1 MSAKDFDS
9 LFSRFK
15 SQLDQLK
22 LSDDTRI
29 AVLSLLAKKMAAIVE
44 AAAAHDG
51 AALPGPAEDQAK
63 SNSAAQAEQAK
74 EARLSE
80 AGAKELT
87 SLELVIADR
96 LAQRGPDAA
105 RQIFLLYDILGKGSL
120 GVTAFRAA
128 VNDLGVYLSEEEGE
142 ELVARWDTDNCGE
155 LDYAE
160 LERALSKVDMRMLS
174 HSDYDDALVGRP
186 GPVPPTSF
194 HFEPN
199 AEVEAAQLLQHIREK
214 IVEHFG
220 SSQEIFAAMVPH
232 AGGVLPL
239 GALRRG
245 LTRLGLRVDPAK
257 LRDLA
262 KPYMHEA
269 ADRSALTVS
278 ELQAFL
284 NGSRSRTGCC
294 VAERPAPLLPHTA
307 DTKTWLYTVLVV
319 LAEREGSMRAA
330 LARFDA
336 DGDGRVSPA
345 ELRAAL
351 HLEGVN
357 VPYDKCVELV
367 RAFDR
372 NNNGLLNYSELMNLV
387 TAAAEDRLPVRD
399 PTARTAA
406 AATTKPPRAP
416 MSSSGAPPA
425 PTAPAAAVAARAA
438 DSASADTV
446 SDDSFAATPGRDSVS
461 SRTSNLSDLA
471 RSRASASAARRRARS
486 SSRGRAPSPGSG
498 SAGAS
503 PSRAVPSH
511 DLWSQP
517 APPSQPSSS
526 QQAPASSGRAGAQAD
541 HSVMSQL
548 LVRVADA
555 VYSSGH
561 SLHDLYRQMQ
571 AHGQLGV
578 RAPDLQYGLHR
589 LGVNLSADD
598 AQSLVRAYGKH
609 GNGALSMSDFV
620 TMLSSTV

>member
-51 AALPGPAEDQAK
+51 AALPGPAEGQAE
-63 SNSAAQAEQAK
+63 SDTAAQAEQAK

-105 RQIFLLYDILGKGSL
+105 RQTFLQYDILGTGSL
-120 GVTAFRAA
+120 DVTAFRAA

-142 ELVARWDTDNCGE
+142 ELVARWDTDNSGE

-160 LERALSKVDMRMLS
+160 LERALSKVNMGMLS

-199 AEVEAAQLLQHIREK
+199 AEVEAAQLLHDIREK

-220 SSQEIFAAMVPH
+220 SSQEIFAAMAPR

-284 NGSRSRTGCC
+284 NGSQSRTGCC

-399 PTARTAA
+399 PTARTASA
-406 AATTKPPRAP
+406 KPPRAP

-425 PTAPAAAVAARAA
+425 PTAPAAAVSARAT
-438 DSASADTV
+438 DSASADAG

-461 SRTSNLSDLA
+461 SRTSNLSELA

-486 SSRGRAPSPGSG
+486 SSRGRAPSPGPASV
-498 SAGAS
+498 GAS

-511 DLWSQP
+511 DLWSQS

-526 QQAPASSGRAGAQAD
+526 QLAPSGRAGAQAD
-541 HSVMSQL
+541 RSVMAQL
-548 LVRVADA
+548 LTRVADA

-598 AQSLVRAYGKH
+598 AQSLVQTYGKH